1 MLEYGGPHLAIPSY
15 CAGMSRTLSLSELAV
30 ATTPPRQD
38 GDNQDRLLRLAMV
51 APLLAWMLAFYAL
64 PVVVMLLRSVTEP
77 HWTLGNLSRMV
88 TDGVAQRVFLI
99 TFRTATIVTACTA
112 LIGYPVA
119 FALAQMRRSWANAL
133 LLLVLLPF
141 WTSVLVRTYAWMVL
155 LGRTGVMNQLLL
167 YLGVIEQPLRVL
179 NTSLAVIIAMTHIL
193 LPYMIL
199 PTYSVLLGIDRS
211 LPRAAAGLGATPF
224 GVLREVWLP
233 LSLPGA
239 TAGAMLVFVLSLGFF
254 ITPALV
260 GGPRDLV
267 VAMLIQQQV
276 DLVNWPF
283 ASALSAALL
292 LVTLLV
298 LGVGHRLLG
307 LERILRAGPR

>member
-1 MLEYGGPHLAIPSY
+1 MI
-15 CAGMSRTLSLSELAV
+15 T
-30 ATTPPRQD
+30 
-38 GDNQDRLLRLAMV
+38 
-51 APLLAWMLAFYAL
+51 FYAL
-64 PVVVMLLRSVTEP
+64 PVVAMLLRSVAEP
-77 HWTLGNLSRMV
+77 NWTLANVRLLF
-88 TDGVAQRVFLI
+88 TDGVALQVFLI
-99 TFRTATIVTACTA
+99 TFRTAVIVTVATA

-119 FALAQMRRSWANAL
+119 FALAQMRRVWANAL

-155 LGRTGVMNQLLL
+155 LGRNGVANQLLL
-167 YLGVIEQPLRVL
+167 WVGAIAQPMRVL
-179 NTSLAVIIAMTHIL
+179 NTSLAVYVAMTHIL

-199 PTYSVLLGIDRS
+199 PTYSVLLEIDRA

-224 GVLREVWLP
+224 GVLRQVWLP
-233 LSLPGA
+233 LSMPGA
-239 TAGAMLVFVLSLGFF
+239 AAGAMLVFVLSLGFF

-260 GGPRDLV
+260 GGPRDMM

-283 ASALSAALL
+283 ASALAAALL

-298 LGVGHRLLG
+298 LAAGHRVLG
-307 LERILRAGPR
+307 LDRILRGGRR

>member
-1 MLEYGGPHLAIPSY
+1 MSEAVLAPAI
-15 CAGMSRTLSLSELAV
+15 AR
-30 ATTPPRQD
+30 PRREARD
-38 GDNQDRLLRLAMV
+38 WPLRALLV
-51 APLLAWMLAFYAL
+51 APLVAWMLAFYAL
-64 PVVVMLLRSVTEP
+64 PVAAMLLRSVAEP
-77 HWTLGNLSRMV
+77 HWTLDNLQRL
-88 TDGVAQRVFLI
+88 VADSVALHVFLI
-99 TFRTATIVTACTA
+99 TFRTAAIVTVAAA

-119 FALAQMRRSWANAL
+119 FALAQMSREWANVL

-155 LGRTGVMNQLLL
+155 LGRNGVLNQLLL
-167 YLGVIEQPLRVL
+167 WLGAIDEPMRVL
-179 NTSLAVIIAMTHIL
+179 NTSLAVYIAMTHIL

-199 PTYSVLLGIDRS
+199 PTYSVLLEVDRA

-224 GVLREVWLP
+224 GVLRQVWLP
-233 LSLPGA
+233 LSMPGA
-239 TAGAMLVFVLSLGFF
+239 AAGAMLVFVLSLGFF

-260 GGPRDLV
+260 GGPRDMV
-267 VAMLIQQQV
+267 VALLIQQQV

-298 LGVGHRLLG
+298 LAVGHRVLG
-307 LERILRAGPR
+307 LERILRGGRR

>member
-1 MLEYGGPHLAIPSY
+1 
-15 CAGMSRTLSLSELAV
+15 LSEALLA
-30 ATTPPRQD
+30 PPLRVPAAASRD
-38 GDNQDRLLRLAMV
+38 WLLRLALV
-51 APLLAWMLAFYAL
+51 APLVAWMIAFYAL
-64 PVVVMLLRSVTEP
+64 PVLAMLLRSVAEP
-77 HWTLGNLSRMV
+77 QWTLANLTRLV
-88 TDGVAQRVFLI
+88 TDDVALRVFLI
-99 TFRTATIVTACTA
+99 TFRTAAVVTVAVA

-119 FALAQMRRSWANAL
+119 FALAQLRRNWANAL

-155 LGRTGVMNQLLL
+155 LGRNGVMNQFLL
-167 YLGVIEQPLRVL
+167 YLGVIDEPVRVL
-179 NTSLAVIIAMTHIL
+179 NTPLAVYIAMTHIL

-199 PTYSVLLGIDRS
+199 PTYSVLLDIDRA

-224 GVLREVWLP
+224 GVLRQVWLP
-233 LSLPGA
+233 LSMPGA
-239 TAGAMLVFVLSLGFF
+239 AAGVMLVFVLALGFF

-260 GGPRDLV
+260 GGPSDLV
-267 VAMLIQQQV
+267 VALLIQQQV

-298 LGVGHRLLG
+298 LAAGHRVLRLD
-307 LERILRAGPR
+307 RVLRAGRR

>member
-1 MLEYGGPHLAIPSY
+1 
-15 CAGMSRTLSLSELAV
+15 MSEAV
-30 ATTPPRQD
+30 IAAPTRTTPDWLPRV
-38 GDNQDRLLRLAMV
+38 LLV
-51 APLLAWMLAFYAL
+51 APLVVWMITFYAL
-64 PVVVMLLRSVTEP
+64 PVVAMLLRSVAEP
-77 HWTLGNLSRMV
+77 QWTLANVRLLF
-88 TDGVAQRVFLI
+88 TDGVALQVFLI
-99 TFRTATIVTACTA
+99 TFRTAVIVTVATA

-119 FALAQMRRSWANAL
+119 FALAQMRRVWANAL

-155 LGRTGVMNQLLL
+155 LGRNGVANQLLL
-167 YLGVIEQPLRVL
+167 WVGAIAQPMRVL
-179 NTSLAVIIAMTHIL
+179 NTSLAVYVAMTHIL

-199 PTYSVLLGIDRS
+199 PTYSVLLEIDRA

-224 GVLREVWLP
+224 GVLRQVWLP
-233 LSLPGA
+233 LSMPGA
-239 TAGAMLVFVLSLGFF
+239 AAGAMLVFVLSLGFF

-260 GGPRDLV
+260 GGPRDMM

-283 ASALSAALL
+283 ASALAAALL

-298 LGVGHRLLG
+298 LAAGHRVLG
-307 LERILRAGPR
+307 LDRILRGGRR

>member
-1 MLEYGGPHLAIPSY
+1 
-15 CAGMSRTLSLSELAV
+15 LSETVLAP
-30 ATTPPRQD
+30 AIAGPRREA
-38 GDNQDRLLRLAMV
+38 GDWLLRFMLV
-51 APLLAWMLAFYAL
+51 APLVAWMLAFYAL
-64 PVVVMLLRSVTEP
+64 PLLAMLLRSVAEP
-77 HWTLGNLSRMV
+77 NWTLDNLKRLV
-88 TDGVAQRVFLI
+88 TDGVALHVFLI
-99 TFRTATIVTACTA
+99 TFRTAAIVTIAAA

-119 FALAQMRRSWANAL
+119 FALAQMSRAWANAL

-155 LGRTGVMNQLLL
+155 LGRNGVLNQLLL
-167 YLGVIEQPLRVL
+167 WLGAIDAPMRVL
-179 NTSLAVIIAMTHIL
+179 NTSLAVYIAMTHIL

-199 PTYSVLLGIDRS
+199 PTYSVLLEIDRT

-224 GVLREVWLP
+224 GVLRQVWLP
-233 LSLPGA
+233 LSMPGA
-239 TAGAMLVFVLSLGFF
+239 AAGVMLVFALSLGFF

-260 GGPRDLV
+260 GGPRDMV
-267 VAMLIQQQV
+267 VALLIQQQV

-298 LGVGHRLLG
+298 LAIGHRVLG
-307 LERILRAGPR
+307 LERVLRGGRR

>member
-1 MLEYGGPHLAIPSY
+1 LSDAALAPARRAAPVPS
-15 CAGMSRTLSLSELAV
+15 R
-30 ATTPPRQD
+30 
-38 GDNQDRLLRLAMV
+38 DRLLRVVLV
-51 APLLAWMLAFYAL
+51 APLVAWMLAFYAL
-64 PVVVMLLRSVTEP
+64 PVVAMLLRSVAEP
-77 HWTLGNLSRMV
+77 TWTLENLIRLV
-88 TDGVAQRVFLI
+88 TDNVSLRVFLI
-99 TFRTATIVTACTA
+99 TFRTAAVVTVCVA

-119 FALAQMRRSWANAL
+119 FALAQMRRSWANVL

-155 LGRTGVMNQLLL
+155 LGRTGVMNQFLL
-167 YLGVIEQPLRVL
+167 YLGAIDEPMRVL
-179 NTSLAVIIAMTHIL
+179 NTSLAVYIAMTHIL

-199 PTYSVLLGIDRS
+199 PTYSVLLEIDRA

-224 GVLREVWLP
+224 AVLREVWLP
-233 LSLPGA
+233 LSMPGA
-239 TAGAMLVFVLSLGFF
+239 AAGAMLVFVLSLGFF

-267 VAMLIQQQV
+267 VALLIQQQV

-298 LGVGHRLLG
+298 LAVGHRVLG
-307 LERILRAGPR
+307 LERVLRGGRR

>member
-1 MLEYGGPHLAIPSY
+1 
-15 CAGMSRTLSLSELAV
+15 MSEAV
-30 ATTPPRQD
+30 IAAPTRTTPDWLPRV
-38 GDNQDRLLRLAMV
+38 LLV
-51 APLLAWMLAFYAL
+51 APLVVWMITFYAL
-64 PVVVMLLRSVTEP
+64 PVVAMLLRSVAEP
-77 HWTLGNLSRMV
+77 NWTLANVRLLF
-88 TDGVAQRVFLI
+88 TDGVALQVFLI
-99 TFRTATIVTACTA
+99 TFRTAVIVTVATA

-119 FALAQMRRSWANAL
+119 FALAQMRRVWANAL

-155 LGRTGVMNQLLL
+155 LGRNGVANQLLL
-167 YLGVIEQPLRVL
+167 WVGAIEQPMRVL
-179 NTSLAVIIAMTHIL
+179 NTSLAVYVAMTHIL

-199 PTYSVLLGIDRS
+199 PTYSVLLEIDRA

-224 GVLREVWLP
+224 GVLRQVWLP
-233 LSLPGA
+233 LSMPGA
-239 TAGAMLVFVLSLGFF
+239 AAGAMLVFVLSLGFF

-260 GGPRDLV
+260 GGPRDMM

-283 ASALSAALL
+283 ASALAAALL

-298 LGVGHRLLG
+298 LAAGHRVLG
-307 LERILRAGPR
+307 LDRILRGGRR

>member
-1 MLEYGGPHLAIPSY
+1 
-15 CAGMSRTLSLSELAV
+15 MSEAV
-30 ATTPPRQD
+30 IAAPARTTPDWLPRV
-38 GDNQDRLLRLAMV
+38 LLV
-51 APLLAWMLAFYAL
+51 APLVAWMIAFYAL
-64 PVVVMLLRSVTEP
+64 PVVAMLLRSVAEP
-77 HWTLGNLSRMV
+77 QWTLANVRLLF
-88 TDGVAQRVFLI
+88 TDGVALQVFLI
-99 TFRTATIVTACTA
+99 TFRTAVIVTVATA

-119 FALAQMRRSWANAL
+119 FALAQMRRVWANAL

-155 LGRTGVMNQLLL
+155 LGRNGVANQLLL
-167 YLGVIEQPLRVL
+167 WVGAIEQPMRVL
-179 NTSLAVIIAMTHIL
+179 NTSLAVYVAMTHIL

-199 PTYSVLLGIDRS
+199 PTYSVLLEIDRA

-224 GVLREVWLP
+224 GVLRQVWLP
-233 LSLPGA
+233 LSMPGA
-239 TAGAMLVFVLSLGFF
+239 AAGAMLVFVLSLGFF

-260 GGPRDLV
+260 GGPRDMM

-283 ASALSAALL
+283 ASALAAALL

-298 LGVGHRLLG
+298 LAAGHRVLG
-307 LERILRAGPR
+307 LDRILRGGRR

>member
-1 MLEYGGPHLAIPSY
+1 
-15 CAGMSRTLSLSELAV
+15 LSEAV
-30 ATTPPRQD
+30 IAAPTRTTPDWLPRV
-38 GDNQDRLLRLAMV
+38 LLV
-51 APLLAWMLAFYAL
+51 APLVVWMITFYAL
-64 PVVVMLLRSVTEP
+64 PVVAMLLRSVAEP
-77 HWTLGNLSRMV
+77 NWTLANVRLLF
-88 TDGVAQRVFLI
+88 TDGVALQVFLI
-99 TFRTATIVTACTA
+99 TFRTAVIVTVATA

-119 FALAQMRRSWANAL
+119 FALAQMRRVWANAL

-155 LGRTGVMNQLLL
+155 LGRNGVANQLLL
-167 YLGVIEQPLRVL
+167 WVGAIAQPMRVL
-179 NTSLAVIIAMTHIL
+179 NTSLAVYVAMTHIL

-199 PTYSVLLGIDRS
+199 PTYSVLLEIDRA

-224 GVLREVWLP
+224 GVLRQVWLP
-233 LSLPGA
+233 LSMPGA
-239 TAGAMLVFVLSLGFF
+239 AAGAMLVFVLSLGFF

-260 GGPRDLV
+260 GGPRDMM

-283 ASALSAALL
+283 ASALAAALL

-298 LGVGHRLLG
+298 LAAGHRVLG
-307 LERILRAGPR
+307 LDRILRGGRR

>member
-1 MLEYGGPHLAIPSY
+1 
-15 CAGMSRTLSLSELAV
+15 MSEAV
-30 ATTPPRQD
+30 IAAPTRTTPDWLPRV
-38 GDNQDRLLRLAMV
+38 LLV
-51 APLLAWMLAFYAL
+51 APLVAWMITFYAL
-64 PVVVMLLRSVTEP
+64 PVVAMLLRSVAEP
-77 HWTLGNLSRMV
+77 NWTLANVRLLF
-88 TDGVAQRVFLI
+88 TDGVALQVFLI
-99 TFRTATIVTACTA
+99 TFRTAVIVTVATA

-119 FALAQMRRSWANAL
+119 FALAQIRRVWANAL

-155 LGRTGVMNQLLL
+155 LGRNGVANQLLL
-167 YLGVIEQPLRVL
+167 WVGAIEQPMRVL
-179 NTSLAVIIAMTHIL
+179 NTSLAVYVAMTHIL

-199 PTYSVLLGIDRS
+199 PTYSVLLEIDRA

-224 GVLREVWLP
+224 GVLRQVWLP
-233 LSLPGA
+233 LSMPGA
-239 TAGAMLVFVLSLGFF
+239 AAGAMLVFVLSLGFF

-260 GGPRDLV
+260 GGPRDMM

-283 ASALSAALL
+283 ASALAAALL

-298 LGVGHRLLG
+298 LAAGHRVLG
-307 LERILRAGPR
+307 LDRILRGGRR

>member
-1 MLEYGGPHLAIPSY
+1 
-15 CAGMSRTLSLSELAV
+15 MSEAV
-30 ATTPPRQD
+30 IAAPTRTTPDWLPRV
-38 GDNQDRLLRLAMV
+38 LLV
-51 APLLAWMLAFYAL
+51 APLVVWMITFYAL
-64 PVVVMLLRSVTEP
+64 PVVAMLLRSVAEP
-77 HWTLGNLSRMV
+77 NWTLANVRLLF
-88 TDGVAQRVFLI
+88 TDGVALQVFLI
-99 TFRTATIVTACTA
+99 TFRTAVIVTVATA

-119 FALAQMRRSWANAL
+119 FALAQIRRVWANAL

-155 LGRTGVMNQLLL
+155 LGRNGVANQLLL
-167 YLGVIEQPLRVL
+167 WVGAIAQPMRVL
-179 NTSLAVIIAMTHIL
+179 NTSLAVYVAMTHIL

-199 PTYSVLLGIDRS
+199 PTYSVLLEIDRA

-224 GVLREVWLP
+224 GVLRQVWLP
-233 LSLPGA
+233 LSMPGA
-239 TAGAMLVFVLSLGFF
+239 AAGAMLVFVLSLGFF

-260 GGPRDLV
+260 GGPRDMM

-283 ASALSAALL
+283 ASALAAALL

-298 LGVGHRLLG
+298 LAAGHRVLG
-307 LERILRAGPR
+307 LDRILRGGRR

>member
-1 MLEYGGPHLAIPSY
+1 
-15 CAGMSRTLSLSELAV
+15 LSEAV
-30 ATTPPRQD
+30 IAAPTRTTPDWLPRV
-38 GDNQDRLLRLAMV
+38 LLV
-51 APLLAWMLAFYAL
+51 APLVAWMLAFYAL
-64 PVVVMLLRSVTEP
+64 PVAAMLLRSVAEP
-77 HWTLGNLSRMV
+77 QWTLANVRLLF
-88 TDGVAQRVFLI
+88 TDGVALQVFLI
-99 TFRTATIVTACTA
+99 TFRTAVIVTVATA

-119 FALAQMRRSWANAL
+119 FALAQMRRVWANAL

-155 LGRTGVMNQLLL
+155 LGRNGVANQLLL
-167 YLGVIEQPLRVL
+167 WVGAIAQPMRVL
-179 NTSLAVIIAMTHIL
+179 NTSLAVYVAMTHIL

-199 PTYSVLLGIDRS
+199 PTYSVLLEIDRA

-224 GVLREVWLP
+224 GVLRQVWLP
-233 LSLPGA
+233 LSMPGA
-239 TAGAMLVFVLSLGFF
+239 AAGAMLVFVLSLGFF

-260 GGPRDLV
+260 GGPRDMM

-283 ASALSAALL
+283 ASALAAALL

-298 LGVGHRLLG
+298 LAAGHRVLG
-307 LERILRAGPR
+307 LDRILRGGRR